1 MDLMGTVRP
10 IKIRSNS
17 NTLQIQQVVQ
27 HFLGFPASVQI
38 TNNVDVIQFVV
49 NIAKTNTSFAL

>member
-1 MDLMGTVRP
+1 MGTVRP